1 MDNLELIDA
10 YLRDEM
16 NTSQKVSFEEQM
28 ASDPKL
34 QGEFE
39 FQNQVVSGI
48 KEARKV
54 QLKAMLDNV
63 AVGGSLVESL
73 SAGKIVAGL
82 LVSAVI
88 GWGIYYF
95 NESSQESGEFL
106 AVAKE
111 SETAAD
117 FIIEENSIDP
127 VQENVEEPLITE
139 SEPVENNTTQSTIDK
154 NKAVA
159 QELKSSEPQFNKPE
173 LIADFDGDNETSDS
187 LLAPGSTTISGEVKE
202 MSSIDVKIDNTKKK
216 FSFHYQ
222 FKNERLFLYGDFSSD
237 LYEILEFNSN
247 SERTLFLFYK
257 DKFYDLS
264 NDQEKITEL
273 KTVKNKTLLAKLKKA
288 RSGN

>member
-95 NESSQESGEFL
+95 NESSQETGEFL

-117 FIIEENSIDP
+117 LIVEENSIDP

-139 SEPVENNTTQSTIDK
+139 SEPVENNTTESTIDE

-159 QELKSSEPQFNKPE
+159 QEQKSSEPQFNKPE

-187 LLAPGSTTISGEVKE
+187 LLAPGSTNISGEVKE
-202 MSSIDVKIDNTKKK
+202 MSSIDVEIDNTKKK
-216 FSFHYQ
+216 
-222 FKNERLFLYGDFSSD
+222 
-237 LYEILEFNSN
+237 
-247 SERTLFLFYK
+247 
-257 DKFYDLS
+257 
-264 NDQEKITEL
+264 
-273 KTVKNKTLLAKLKKA
+273 
-288 RSGN
+288 